1 MKTEM
6 HTGQILHS
14 NFIIRKAFQYD
25 DAPDSN
31 AGSCTGIRNPPQG
44 QLPHQQLQTLTPRN

>member
-31 AGSCTGIRNPPQG
+31 AGSCRGVRNPPQG